1 MNFLQVLWESLVDL
15 EIGYAA
21 ALLAGLLSFASPCVL
36 PLVPP
41 YLCFLAGTSISELSD
56 EDMPRDAWRAV
67 VLAAIAFVAGFA
79 TVFVALGA
87 SASFIGSFVTDN
99 LDILAKIAGV
109 IIIVLGLHFMGVFR
123 IPLLYRDVRLQGP
136 ARSVGLL
143 GAYVVGLAFAF
154 GWTPCVG
161 PVLAAILFVAAQ
173 SGDALKGAALLLAYA
188 LGIGIPFVL
197 AAVFFRPFMSL
208 MKRHRHRMGLIE
220 KITGALLVL
229 TGILFITG
237 GMSDVAYYMLELF
250 PGLGAVG

>member
-67 VLAAIAFVAGFA
+67 VLAAIALVAGFA

-154 GWTPCVG
+154 GWTPCIG
-161 PVLAAILFVAAQ
+161 PQLGAILSLAASEASLAR
-173 SGDALKGAALLLAYA
+173 GTALLAVYA
-188 LGIGIPFVL
+188 AGLGIPFLLV
-197 AAVFFRPFMSL
+197 AVFVQRSMGL
-208 MKRHRHRMGLIE
+208 MNRMKRHMKIIERGMGL
-220 KITGALLVL
+220 LLVL
-229 TGILFITG
+229 VGLALLTGAFSAFSWWL
-237 GMSDVAYYMLELF
+237 LETF
-250 PGLGAVG
+250 PAMAVLG